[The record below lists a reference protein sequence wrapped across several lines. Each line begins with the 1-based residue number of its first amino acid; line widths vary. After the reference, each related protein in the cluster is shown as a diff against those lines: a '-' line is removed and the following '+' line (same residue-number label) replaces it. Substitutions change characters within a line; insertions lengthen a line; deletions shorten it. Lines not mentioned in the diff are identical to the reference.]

1 MHFKKRKKKINRL
14 VNNEKVI
21 SSKNIGSSSL
31 IRKRISNTLSKHRQD
46 QTISDSLKIGS
57 MNVNGLDLENCDE
70 MEKIIT
76 ENGLD
81 VG

>member
-1 MHFKKRKKKINRL
+1 M
-14 VNNEKVI
+14 I
-21 SSKNIGSSSL
+21 SSKNIGSRSL

-81 VG
+81 VS

>member
-1 MHFKKRKKKINRL
+1 M
-14 VNNEKVI
+14 I
-21 SSKNIGSSSL
+21 SSKNIGSRSL